1 MEGLLNGDRRE
12 QTSLRQAR
20 SDFVVAGDQQNP
32 KRRANLANPR
42 FDSRHLRPA
51 RHQLHSRNCPSCSAP
66 SALNLDPEIW
76 ESSSSSIQW
85 TSAPPKEP
93 DFPATILFRWSN
105 GEISAISST
114 STTTST
120 STSSQLRRFY
130 AKHIRVRSIL
140 LVVALKRGAS
150 RRGTGGKQHTS

>member
-32 KRRANLANPR
+32 KRRANLANPY
-42 FDSRHLRPA
+42 FAGRHLCSA

-76 ESSSSSIQW
+76 ESSSSSWSSSSSIQW

-93 DFPATILFRWSN
+93 DFPATILFPWSN
-105 GEISAISST
+105 GEISAT
-114 STTTST
+114 SRTRTTTST
-120 STSSQLRRFY
+120 RTSSQLRSLR
-130 AKHIRVRSIL
+130 
-140 LVVALKRGAS
+140 
-150 RRGTGGKQHTS
+150 